1 MSKNIFL
8 HSWSI
13 HEVMDP
19 KLKRFYQPKFIL
31 LSIVSE
37 YYYFLYKINKSLRV
51 IQVDFRWKGPWE
63 YNWNN
68 SFVLITER
76 QIIFIFFFPD
86 QNILEFMKNLSLNL
100 KIFFLLCLLKMAWL
114 SYVVLDLWLRWSLI
128 CCFDLMNR
136 YWRSRSL
143 ADG

>member
-1 MSKNIFL
+1 MESNKVEYLGYKRGFLIKNSPKIRNIKFFSWDLDICVILFLDNLEKLSKNIFL

-51 IQVDFRWKGPWE
+51 IQVDFR
-63 YNWNN
+63 
-68 SFVLITER
+68 
-76 QIIFIFFFPD
+76 
-86 QNILEFMKNLSLNL
+86 
-100 KIFFLLCLLKMAWL
+100 
-114 SYVVLDLWLRWSLI
+114 
-128 CCFDLMNR
+128 
-136 YWRSRSL
+136 
-143 ADG
+143 